1 MRLLAGRRIR
11 RVTTD
16 RIQERTAVSTV
27 ALLVTLE
34 ARAGQEAELA
44 SFLTSAVPLVQ
55 DEPQTTAWFAAR
67 LGPSRFAIFDTFPDE
82 AGREAHL
89 AGRVAAALMERA
101 PDLLAQPPSMEHA
114 EILAE
119 KLP

>member
-1 MRLLAGRRIR
+1 M
-11 RVTTD
+11 
-16 RIQERTAVSTV
+16 STV
-27 ALLVTLE
+27 ALLVVLE
-34 ARAGQEAELA
+34 AKAGQEAELA
-44 SFLTSAVPLVQ
+44 SFLASALPLVQ
-55 DEPQTTAWFAAR
+55 DEPQTAAWFAVR

-82 AGREAHL
+82 AGRDAHL

-101 PDLLAQPPSMEHA
+101 PDLLAQQPSIEHA

>member
-1 MRLLAGRRIR
+1 M
-11 RVTTD
+11 
-16 RIQERTAVSTV
+16 STV
-27 ALLVTLE
+27 ALLVVLE
-34 ARAGQEAELA
+34 AKAGKEAELA
-44 SFLTSAVPLVQ
+44 SFLASALPLVQ
-55 DEPQTTAWFAAR
+55 DEPQTAAWFAVR

-101 PDLLAQPPSMEHA
+101 PDLLARQPSIEHA

>member
-1 MRLLAGRRIR
+1 M
-11 RVTTD
+11 
-16 RIQERTAVSTV
+16 STV
-27 ALLVTLE
+27 ALLVVLE
-34 ARAGQEAELA
+34 AKVGQEAELA
-44 SFLTSAVPLVQ
+44 SFLVSALPLVQ
-55 DEPQTTAWFAAR
+55 DEPQTAAWFAVR
-67 LGPSRFAIFDTFPDE
+67 LGPSRFAIFDTFRDE

-101 PDLLAQPPSMEHA
+101 PDLLARQPSIEHA

>member
-1 MRLLAGRRIR
+1 M
-11 RVTTD
+11 
-16 RIQERTAVSTV
+16 STV
-27 ALLVTLE
+27 ALLVVLE
-34 ARAGQEAELA
+34 AKAGQEAELA
-44 SFLTSAVPLVQ
+44 SFLVSALPLVQ
-55 DEPQTTAWFAAR
+55 DEPQTAAWFAVR

-101 PDLLAQPPSMEHA
+101 PDLLAQQPSIEHA

>member
-1 MRLLAGRRIR
+1 M
-11 RVTTD
+11 
-16 RIQERTAVSTV
+16 STV
-27 ALLVTLE
+27 ALLVVLE
-34 ARAGQEAELA
+34 AKTGQEAELA
-44 SFLTSAVPLVQ
+44 SFLASALPLVQ
-55 DEPQTTAWFAAR
+55 DEPQTAAWFAVR

-101 PDLLAQPPSMEHA
+101 PNLLAQQPSIEHA

>member
-1 MRLLAGRRIR
+1 M
-11 RVTTD
+11 
-16 RIQERTAVSTV
+16 STV
-27 ALLVTLE
+27 ALLVLLE
-34 ARAGQEAELA
+34 AKAGQEAELA
-44 SFLTSAVPLVQ
+44 TFLVSALPLVQ
-55 DEPQTTAWFAAR
+55 DEPQTAAWFAIR
-67 LGPSRFAIFDTFPDE
+67 LGPSRFAIFDTFPDD

-101 PDLLAQPPSMEHA
+101 PDLLAQQPSIEHA